1 MVRSPSISR
10 GVLHWRAR
18 RGTTLDTSLDRLAPL
33 TRTHPPLHRYDI
45 AHHYGNHP
53 QFERQA
59 KHGVVYV
66 FANSVLVF
74 VQLHATQREDACG
87 AGQGRGWGCCELS
100 HYSRHSGSDHE
111 RPFMVLVIRMSWM
124 PA

>member
-1 MVRSPSISR
+1 MVRSPSISS
-10 GVLHWRAR
+10 GVLHWRAQR
-18 RGTTLDTSLDRLAPL
+18 DTTLDRLAPL

-74 VQLHATQREDACG
+74 VQLHATQWEDACG
-87 AGQGRGWGCCELS
+87 AGQGRGVGL
-100 HYSRHSGSDHE
+100 
-111 RPFMVLVIRMSWM
+111 L
-124 PA
+124 